1 MTFYESTFLA
11 VCEDEKMFSP
21 NEYWGCG
28 TELLIEGVRG
38 IEGAREAAAAKGW
51 EWRRPSAWDDDRR
64 DITLCPECVVKRER
78 RLAECR
84 GEKQDGAR

>member
-21 NEYWGCG
+21 NEFWGCG
-28 TELLIEGVRG
+28 AELLIERVRG

-51 EWRRPSAWDDDRR
+51 EWQRPSAWDDDRR
-64 DITLCPECVVKRER
+64 DITLCPDCIMKRER
-78 RLAECR
+78 RRAKFR
-84 GEKQDGAR
+84 VGNVDGES